1 MILIIQREFDWI
13 LTLPPSAFASPE
25 MLEWLKRDL
34 AAASSAASNSGDT
47 DSELGLELSHSCAM
61 ADRLQF
67 SDLKD
72 TSVEERHILLPD
84 QIHPM
89 LNSSPNTSSE
99 NPTRS
104 SSTGSTSSGFSSDIH
119 SLQSPEPTKPP
130 LPPKRGI
137 SSMAGSSSN
146 TSASESVKLQS
157 WEQTSKSGQEGTSSL
172 HIFGSPLV
180 RQGVKKVLVDE
191 EEEDC
196 NSDTGLSSLNS
207 SADDQFQL
215 DTLV

>member
-1 MILIIQREFDWI
+1 MSFFETLIDYQ
-13 LTLPPSAFASPE
+13 
-25 MLEWLKRDL
+25 
-34 AAASSAASNSGDT
+34 
-47 DSELGLELSHSCAM
+47 
-61 ADRLQF
+61 
-67 SDLKD
+67 
-72 TSVEERHILLPD
+72 HIC
-84 QIHPM
+84 
-89 LNSSPNTSSE
+89 
-99 NPTRS
+99 
-104 SSTGSTSSGFSSDIH
+104 

-146 TSASESVKLQS
+146 TSSSSTWKSSNPNLATTNSTSWASESLKLQS
-157 WEQTSKSGQEGTSSL
+157 WEQTSRSGQEGTSSL